1 MKIKG
6 DIGRMFKPAFGIILS
21 ALSLCSSCN
30 EEQMVSDSVRR
41 LNITFAD
48 EQTRSSWNDNTDAE
62 GGKVSYIWENSDNML
77 TAIKHDGQYVPFYET
92 SSSAATYHSKT
103 LFETVDKA
111 KSKIKLQTVSGV
123 KYDSENDRYLYPVA
137 AGDDMYLCH
146 PINEDNAAEN
156 KATVNQAAV
165 HSSSAA
171 VQVDLPLPSTF
182 TNDALVNDL
191 SAWKDYSYVYTS
203 TTLKSVDDNSV
214 VANAS
219 HFNSACAI
227 IRFNI
232 TNSTTSDI
240 TISSIK
246 MESDDGLKIF
256 PNKLRF
262 EDGTISEQDDK
273 SGYYN
278 KLTTSI
284 GQVPIP
290 RNDRGRFYNLCF
302 PLDGNFNGVPLK
314 FTIDTNYLTYQLNLN
329 STAITNNKF
338 EAGKIYT
345 FNFSLEEKE
354 VKLNTIEISHCTT
367 YNIDNTESIEI
378 VVTPQLTWHQ
388 TGDITAQMV
397 FVSLGMTMDYEGKTY
412 DVLWATCNL
421 GAKEALE
428 TGHLFSWGE
437 VARKG
442 ETLYSPEG
450 YTGTAT
456 TDIAYTEHDAV
467 KHMLGE
473 GHWFWMMPT
482 KEMWKKMI
490 DECEWAWST
499 VKKVDTG
506 TGSEE
511 NLDFDASVWKVQKK
525 DMTGKVIGLIY
536 LPITGYAGLDEST
549 NTYKKVEKALCCYW
563 TSTPASATS
572 STSSSAI
579 DRAKDKSYAFYTEYK
594 IDPNNPSTGHMSS
607 KNDAIQEY
615 ERYNGFAIRPVLMRE
630 KIK

>member
-1 MKIKG
+1 
-6 DIGRMFKPAFGIILS
+6 MFKPVFGIILS
-21 ALSLCSSCN
+21 ALSLLSSCN
-30 EEQMVSDSVRR
+30 EEQMVSNSVRR

-62 GGKVSYIWENSDNML
+62 GDKVSYIWENSDNML
-77 TAIKHDGQYVPFYET
+77 TAIKHGSEYVPFYE
-92 SSSAATYHSKT
+92 SMSSAAAYYSKT
-103 LFETVDKA
+103 RFETVDAA

-123 KYDSENDRYLYPVA
+123 KYDYDSENNKYLYPVA
-137 AGDDMYLCH
+137 AGDKMYLCH

-156 KATVNQAAV
+156 KTAVN
-165 HSSSAA
+165 SSSVA

-182 TNDALVNDL
+182 SYNNLVNDL

-203 TTLKSVDDNSV
+203 TTLKSVDDNAV

-240 TISSIK
+240 IITGIK
-246 MESDDGLKIF
+246 MESDDGSKIY

-262 EDGTISEQDDK
+262 ADGAIAEQEDK

-284 GQVPIP
+284 NQVKIP

-302 PLDGNFNGVPLK
+302 PLNGNFNGVPLK

-329 STAITNNKF
+329 STAITGNKF

-345 FNFSLEEKE
+345 FNFSLEEKK

-397 FVSLGMTMDYEGKTY
+397 FVSLGMTMTYEGKNY

-437 VARKG
+437 VARKE
-442 ETLYSPEG
+442 ETLYSPDG
-450 YTGTAT
+450 YTGTAAK
-456 TDIAYTEHDAV
+456 DIAYTEHDAV

-473 GHWFWMMPT
+473 GHWFWMMQT
-482 KEMWKKMI
+482 KAMWEKII
-490 DECEWAWST
+490 DECEWKWST

-511 NLDFDASVWKVQKK
+511 NLDFDASVWKVQKM
-525 DMTGKVIGLIY
+525 DSEGRVTGQIY
-536 LPITGYAGLDEST
+536 LPITGYAGLDVST

-563 TSTPASATS
+563 TSTPSSATS
-572 STSSSAI
+572 STSSSAT
-579 DRAKDKSYAFYTEYK
+579 DRAREKSYAFYTKYE
-594 IDPNNPSTGHMSS
+594 IDPNNPSTGHMSPKDS
-607 KNDAIQEY
+607 AIQEH

-630 KIK
+630 SIE

>member
-1 MKIKG
+1 
-6 DIGRMFKPAFGIILS
+6 MFKPAFGIILS
-21 ALSLCSSCN
+21 ALSLFSSCK

-77 TAIKHDGQYVPFYET
+77 TAIKHGSEYVPFYE
-92 SSSAATYHSKT
+92 SMSSAAAYYSKT
-103 LFETVDKA
+103 RFETVDDA
-111 KSKIKLQTVSGV
+111 KSKIKLETVSGV
-123 KYDSENDRYLYPVA
+123 KYDYDSDNSKYLYPVA
-137 AGDDMYLCH
+137 AGDNMYLCH
-146 PINEDNAAEN
+146 PINEDNAA
-156 KATVNQAAV
+156 V
-165 HSSSAA
+165 HSSSAT

-182 TNDALVNDL
+182 SYNNLVNDL

-203 TTLKSVDDNSV
+203 TTLQSVDDNSV

-240 TISSIK
+240 IITGIK
-246 MESDDGLKIF
+246 MESADGSALF

-262 EDGTISEQDDK
+262 ADGTISEQDDK
-273 SGYYN
+273 TGYYN

-284 GQVPIP
+284 DQVTIP
-290 RNDRGRFYNLCF
+290 MNGSGRFYNLCF

-329 STAITNNKF
+329 SIAITNNKF

-397 FVSLGMTMDYEGKTY
+397 FVSLGMTMTYEGKTY

-442 ETLYSPEG
+442 ETLYSPDG
-450 YTGTAT
+450 YTSTAT

-467 KHMLGE
+467 KHLLGE
-473 GHWFWMMPT
+473 GHWFWMTPT
-482 KEMWKKMI
+482 KAMWEKMI

-549 NTYKKVEKALCCYW
+549 NTYKKVEKARCCYW
-563 TSTPASATS
+563 TSTPSSATS
-572 STSSSAI
+572 STSSSAA
-579 DRAKDKSYAFYTEYK
+579 DRAREKSYAFYTKYE
-594 IDPNNPSTGHMSS
+594 IDPKDPSTGHMSS

-630 KIK
+630 KIE

>member
-6 DIGRMFKPAFGIILS
+6 DIGRMYKPVFGIILS
-21 ALSLCSSCN
+21 ALSLFSSCN
-30 EEQMVSDSVRR
+30 EDQMVSDSVRR

-62 GGKVSYIWENSDNML
+62 GGKVSYIWENNNNML
-77 TAIKHDGQYVPFYET
+77 TAIKHGSEYVPFYE
-92 SSSAATYHSKT
+92 SMSSAAAYYSKT
-103 LFETVDKA
+103 RFETVDDA

-123 KYDSENDRYLYPVA
+123 KYDYDSYNNKYLYPVA
-137 AGDDMYLCH
+137 AGDAMYCCH
-146 PINEDNAAEN
+146 PINEDN
-156 KATVNQAAV
+156 AAV

-171 VQVDLPLPSTF
+171 VQVDLSLPSTF
-182 TNDALVNDL
+182 SYNNLVNDL

-246 MESDDGLKIF
+246 MESDDGSKIF

-262 EDGTISEQDDK
+262 EDGTISEQTGK

-284 GQVPIP
+284 DQVTIP

-428 TGHLFSWGE
+428 TGYLFSWGE
-437 VARKG
+437 VARKD
-442 ETLYSPEG
+442 ETLYSPDG

-473 GHWFWMMPT
+473 GHWFWMTPT
-482 KEMWKKMI
+482 KAMWEKII
-490 DECEWAWST
+490 DECEWKWST

-525 DMTGKVIGLIY
+525 DALGNVTGQIY

-549 NTYKKVEKALCCYW
+549 NTYKKVEKARCCYW
-563 TSTPASATS
+563 SSTPASAT
-572 STSSSAI
+572 AGGEE
-579 DRAKDKSYAFYTEYK
+579 KSYAFYTKYE
-594 IDPNNPSTGHMSS
+594 IDPNDPSTGHMSPKDS
-607 KNDAIQEY
+607 AIQEH

-630 KIK
+630 IQ

>member
-1 MKIKG
+1 
-6 DIGRMFKPAFGIILS
+6 MFKPAIGIILS
-21 ALSLCSSCN
+21 ALSLFSSCN

-48 EQTRSSWNDNTDAE
+48 EQTRSSWNDNTDAK
-62 GGKVSYIWENSDNML
+62 GGKVSYIWENSDNNML
-77 TAIKHDGQYVPFYET
+77 TAIKHGGEYVPFYET
-92 SSSAATYHSKT
+92 MYSAAAYYSKT
-103 LFETVDKA
+103 KFETVDEA

-123 KYDSENDRYLYPVA
+123 KYDYESENNKYLYPVA
-137 AGDDMYLCH
+137 AGDKMYLCH
-146 PINEDNAAEN
+146 PIND
-156 KATVNQAAV
+156 KTTTVT
-165 HSSSAA
+165 SSSAA
-171 VQVDLPLPSTF
+171 VTVDMSLPSTF
-182 TNDALVNDL
+182 SNANLVNEL

-203 TTLKSVDDNSV
+203 TRLQSVDDNSV
-214 VANAS
+214 VANVS

-240 TISSIK
+240 IITGIK
-246 MESDDGLKIF
+246 MASDDGSNIY

-262 EDGTISEQDDK
+262 ADGAIAEQADK

-284 GQVPIP
+284 GQVTIP
-290 RNDRGRFYNLCF
+290 MNNSGRFYNLCF

-354 VKLNTIEISHCTT
+354 VKLNTIEISNCTI

-388 TGDITAQMV
+388 TGYITAQMV
-397 FVSLGMTMDYEGKTY
+397 FVNLGMEMEYEGKKY

-421 GAKEALE
+421 GAKETLE
-428 TGHLFSWGE
+428 TGHLLSWGE
-437 VARKG
+437 VERKE
-442 ETLYSPEG
+442 ETRYSPDR

-456 TDIAYTEHDAV
+456 TDIANTEHDAV

-482 KEMWKKMI
+482 QAMWEKI
-490 DECEWAWST
+490 INECDWTWST

-506 TGSEE
+506 TESEE

-525 DMTGKVIGLIY
+525 DSEGKVTGLIY
-536 LPITGYAGLDEST
+536 LPITGYAGLDEKT
-549 NTYKKVEKALCCYW
+549 NTYKKVEKAMCCYW
-563 TSTPASATS
+563 SSTPASAN
-572 STSSSAI
+572 AGGEEN
-579 DRAKDKSYAFYTEYK
+579 SYAFYTKYE
-594 IDPNNPSTGHMSS
+594 IDPDDPSTGHMSDKKS
-607 KNDAIQEY
+607 AMQPCQ
-615 ERYNGFAIRPVLMRE
+615 RYNGFAIRPVLLRE
-630 KIK
+630 IIE

>member
-1 MKIKG
+1 
-6 DIGRMFKPAFGIILS
+6 MFKPVFGIILL
-21 ALSLCSSCN
+21 ALSLFSSCN

-48 EQTRSSWNDNTDAE
+48 ELTRSSWNDNTDAE
-62 GGKVSYIWENSDNML
+62 GGKVSYIWENNDNML
-77 TAIKHDGQYVPFYET
+77 TAIKHGSQFVPFYVT
-92 SSSAATYHSKT
+92 MSSAAQYYSDTQ
-103 LFETVDKA
+103 FETVDEV
-111 KSKIKLQTVSGV
+111 KSKIKLQTVCGV
-123 KYDSENDRYLYPVA
+123 KYDNDTGNNLYLDPVA
-137 AGDDMYLCH
+137 EGDAMYCFH
-146 PINEDNAAEN
+146 PINDNTTIN
-156 KATVNQAAV
+156 
-165 HSSSAA
+165 SSSDA
-171 VQVDLPLPSTF
+171 VRVDMSLPSTF
-182 TNDALVNDL
+182 GYNQLTNDL
-191 SAWKDYSYVYTS
+191 SSWKDYSYVYTS
-203 TTLKSVDDNSV
+203 TTLKSVDDNAI

-240 TISSIK
+240 IITGIK
-246 MESDDGLKIF
+246 MESDDGSALF

-262 EDGTISEQDDK
+262 ADGAIAEQDDT

-278 KLTTSI
+278 KLTTRI
-284 GQVPIP
+284 DQVKIP
-290 RNDRGRFYNLCF
+290 MNDRGRFYNLCF

-314 FTIDTNYLTYQLNLN
+314 FTIDTNYLTYQLRLN
-329 STAITNNKF
+329 TGESTISKF

-354 VKLNTIEISHCTT
+354 VKLNTIEISNCTT

-397 FVSLGMTMDYEGKTY
+397 FVSLGMTMDYEDKTY

-437 VARKG
+437 VARKE
-442 ETLYSPEG
+442 ETLYSPDG
-450 YTGTAT
+450 YTSSAT

-482 KEMWKKMI
+482 KAMWKKMI
-490 DECEWAWST
+490 DECEWTWST

-525 DMTGKVIGLIY
+525 DTTGKVIGLIY

-549 NTYKKVEKALCCYW
+549 NTYKKVEKARCCYW

-572 STSSSAI
+572 ATSSSAA
-579 DRAKDKSYAFYTEYK
+579 DRAREKSYAFYTKYE
-594 IDPNNPSTGHMSS
+594 IDPNDPSTGHMSP
-607 KNDAIQEY
+607 KDKAIQEH

-630 KIK
+630 IKITPPKQ

>member
-1 MKIKG
+1 
-6 DIGRMFKPAFGIILS
+6 MFKPAFGIILS

-77 TAIKHDGQYVPFYET
+77 TAIKHGSEYVPFYE
-92 SSSAATYHSKT
+92 SMSSAAAYYSKT
-103 LFETVDKA
+103 KFETVDDA
-111 KSKIKLQTVSGV
+111 KSKIKLETVSGV
-123 KYDSENDRYLYPVA
+123 KYDYDSDNNKYLYPVA
-137 AGDDMYLCH
+137 AGDNMYLCH
-146 PINEDNAAEN
+146 PINEDNAAEY
-156 KATVNQAAV
+156 KATIN
-165 HSSSAA
+165 SSSAA
-171 VQVDLPLPSTF
+171 VQVDFSLPSTF
-182 TNDALVNDL
+182 SYNNLVNDL

-214 VANAS
+214 VAKAS

-240 TISSIK
+240 IITGIK
-246 MESDDGLKIF
+246 MESDDGSKIY

-262 EDGTISEQDDK
+262 ADGAIAEQDDK
-273 SGYYN
+273 TGYYN

-284 GQVPIP
+284 NQVTIP

-302 PLDGNFNGVPLK
+302 PLDGNFNNVPLK

-367 YNIDNTESIEI
+367 YNVDNTESIEI

-428 TGHLFSWGE
+428 TGFLFSWGE

-442 ETLYSPEG
+442 ETLYSPDG
-450 YTGTAT
+450 YTSTAT

-467 KHMLGE
+467 KHLLGE

-482 KEMWKKMI
+482 KAMWEKMI
-490 DECEWAWST
+490 EECDWTWST

-506 TGSEE
+506 TESED

-525 DMTGKVIGLIY
+525 DALGKVTGQIY
-536 LPITGYAGLDEST
+536 LPITGYAGWDETS
-549 NTYKKVEKALCCYW
+549 NTYKKVEKARCCYW
-563 TSTPASATS
+563 TSTPASSTS
-572 STSSSAI
+572 STSSSAT
-579 DRAKDKSYAFYTEYK
+579 DRAREKSYAFYTKYE
-594 IDPNNPSTGHMSS
+594 IDPNDPSTGHMSS
-607 KNDAIQEY
+607 KDSAIQEY

-630 KIK
+630 KIE

>member
-6 DIGRMFKPAFGIILS
+6 DIGRMFKPAIGIILS
-21 ALSLCSSCN
+21 ALSLFSSCN

-48 EQTRSSWNDNTDAE
+48 EQTRSSWNDNTDAK

-77 TAIKHDGQYVPFYET
+77 TAIKHGGEYVPFYET
-92 SSSAATYHSKT
+92 MSSAAAYYSKT
-103 LFETVDKA
+103 KFETVDEA

-123 KYDSENDRYLYPVA
+123 KYDYESENNKYLYPVA
-137 AGDDMYLCH
+137 GDNMYLCH
-146 PINEDNAAEN
+146 PIND
-156 KATVNQAAV
+156 KTTTVT
-165 HSSSAA
+165 SSSAA
-171 VQVDLPLPSTF
+171 VTVDMSLPSEF
-182 TNDALVNDL
+182 AFDKLSNDL
-191 SAWKDYSYVYTS
+191 RALKDYSYVYTS
-203 TTLKSVDDNSV
+203 TTLKSVDDNAV
-214 VANAS
+214 VANVS

-240 TISSIK
+240 IITGIK
-246 MESDDGLKIF
+246 IASDDGSKIY
-256 PNKLRF
+256 PDKLRF
-262 EDGTISEQDDK
+262 ADGAIAEQADK

-284 GQVPIP
+284 GQVTIP
-290 RNDRGRFYNLCF
+290 MNNSGRFYNLCF

-388 TGDITAQMV
+388 TGYITAQMV
-397 FVSLGMTMDYEGKTY
+397 FVNLGMEMEYEDKKY

-421 GAKEALE
+421 GAKETLE
-428 TGHLFSWGE
+428 TGHLLSWGE
-437 VARKG
+437 VARKK
-442 ETLYSPEG
+442 ETLYSPDG

-456 TDIAYTEHDAV
+456 TDIANTEHDAV

-473 GHWFWMMPT
+473 GHWFWMTPT
-482 KEMWKKMI
+482 KAMWEKII
-490 DECEWAWST
+490 DKCEWTWST

-525 DMTGKVIGLIY
+525 DALGKVTGQIY

-549 NTYKKVEKALCCYW
+549 NTYKKVEKARCCYW
-563 TSTPASATS
+563 TSTPSSAT
-572 STSSSAI
+572 AGGE
-579 DRAKDKSYAFYTEYK
+579 KKSYAFYTKYE
-594 IDPNNPSTGHMSS
+594 IDPNNPSIGHMSS
-607 KNDAIQEY
+607 KDNAIQEH

>member
-1 MKIKG
+1 ML
-6 DIGRMFKPAFGIILS
+6 KPVFGIILS
-21 ALSLCSSCN
+21 VLSLCSSCK
-30 EEQMVSDSVRR
+30 EEKMVSDSVRR

-77 TAIKHDGQYVPFYET
+77 TAIKHGSEYVPFYE
-92 SSSAATYHSKT
+92 SMSSAAAYYSKT
-103 LFETVDKA
+103 RFETVDDA
-111 KSKIKLQTVSGV
+111 KSKIKLETVSGV
-123 KYDSENDRYLYPVA
+123 KYDYDSDNNKYLYPVA
-137 AGDDMYLCH
+137 AGDNMYLCH
-146 PINEDNAAEN
+146 PINEDNAA
-156 KATVNQAAV
+156 V
-165 HSSSAA
+165 HSSSAT
-171 VQVDLPLPSTF
+171 VQVDFSLPSTF
-182 TNDALVNDL
+182 SYNNLVNDL
-191 SAWKDYSYVYTS
+191 SVWKDYSYVYTS
-203 TTLKSVDDNSV
+203 TTLQSVDDNSI

-240 TISSIK
+240 IITGIK
-246 MESDDGLKIF
+246 MESADGSALF

-262 EDGTISEQDDK
+262 ADGTISEQDDK
-273 SGYYN
+273 TGYYN

-284 GQVPIP
+284 DQVTIP
-290 RNDRGRFYNLCF
+290 MNGSGRFYNLCF

-329 STAITNNKF
+329 SIAITNNKF

-367 YNIDNTESIEI
+367 YNVDNTESIEI
-378 VVTPQLTWHQ
+378 VVTPELTWHQ

-397 FVSLGMTMDYEGKTY
+397 FVSLGMTMTYEDKEY

-437 VARKG
+437 VARKE

-482 KEMWKKMI
+482 KAMWESI
-490 DECEWAWST
+490 INGCEWTWST

-506 TGSEE
+506 TESED

-525 DMTGKVIGLIY
+525 DSEGRVTGIIY
-536 LPITGYAGLDEST
+536 LPITGYAGWDETS
-549 NTYKKVEKALCCYW
+549 NTYQKVEKARCCYW
-563 TSTPASATS
+563 TSTPASAT
-572 STSSSAI
+572 AGGEE
-579 DRAKDKSYAFYTEYK
+579 KSYAFYTKYE
-594 IDPNNPSTGHMSS
+594 IDPNDPSTGHMSS
-607 KNDAIQEY
+607 KDSAIQEC
-615 ERYNGFAIRPVLMRE
+615 ERYKGFAIRPVLMRE

>member
-1 MKIKG
+1 
-6 DIGRMFKPAFGIILS
+6 MFKPVFGIILS
-21 ALSLCSSCN
+21 ALSLLSSCN
-30 EEQMVSDSVRR
+30 EEQMVSNSVRR

-62 GGKVSYIWENSDNML
+62 GGKVSYIWGNSDNML
-77 TAIKHDGQYVPFYET
+77 TAIKHGSEYVPFYE
-92 SSSAATYHSKT
+92 SMSSAAAYYSKT
-103 LFETVDKA
+103 RFETVDEA
-111 KSKIKLQTVSGV
+111 MSKIKLETVSGV
-123 KYDSENDRYLYPVA
+123 KYDYDSENNKYLYPVA
-137 AGDDMYLCH
+137 AGDKMYLCH

-156 KATVNQAAV
+156 KTAVN
-165 HSSSAA
+165 SSSAA

-182 TNDALVNDL
+182 AYNNLVNDL

-203 TTLKSVDDNSV
+203 TTLKSVDDNAV

-240 TISSIK
+240 IITGIK
-246 MESDDGLKIF
+246 MESDDGSKIY

-262 EDGTISEQDDK
+262 ADGAIAEQDDK

-284 GQVPIP
+284 DQVTIQ

-388 TGDITAQMV
+388 TGDITTQMV
-397 FVSLGMTMDYEGKTY
+397 FVSLGMTMLYEGKTY

-437 VARKG
+437 VARKE
-442 ETLYSPEG
+442 ETLYSPDG
-450 YTGTAT
+450 YTGTAA

-482 KEMWKKMI
+482 KAMWKKII
-490 DECEWAWST
+490 DECDWTWST

-525 DMTGKVIGLIY
+525 DALGKVTGQIY
-536 LPITGYAGLDEST
+536 LPITGYAGLDETSQ
-549 NTYKKVEKALCCYW
+549 TYKKVEKALCCYW
-563 TSTPASATS
+563 TSTPASA
-572 STSSSAI
+572 SAG
-579 DRAKDKSYAFYTEYK
+579 AAETSYAFYTKYE
-594 IDPNNPSTGHMSS
+594 IDPNNPSTGHMSD
-607 KNDAIQEY
+607 KDHAIQPC

-630 KIK
+630 IE

>member
-1 MKIKG
+1 MKTKG
-6 DIGRMFKPAFGIILS
+6 DIGRKFKPVFGIILS
-21 ALSLCSSCN
+21 ALSLFSSCN
-30 EEQMVSDSVRR
+30 EEQMVPDSVRR

-77 TAIKHDGQYVPFYET
+77 TSIKHGSEYVPFYE
-92 SSSAATYHSKT
+92 SMSSAAAYYSKT
-103 LFETVDKA
+103 RFETVDDA
-111 KSKIKLQTVSGV
+111 KSKIKLETVNGV
-123 KYDSENDRYLYPVA
+123 KYDYESENNNYLYPVA
-137 AGDDMYLCH
+137 AGDNMYLFH
-146 PINEDNAAEN
+146 PINEDNAAEY
-156 KATVNQAAV
+156 KATVN
-165 HSSSAA
+165 SSSAT
-171 VQVDLPLPSTF
+171 VQVDFSLPSTF
-182 TNDALVNDL
+182 SNANLVNYL

-203 TTLKSVDDNSV
+203 TTLQSVDDNSV
-214 VANAS
+214 VAKAS

-232 TNSTTSDI
+232 TNCTTSDI
-240 TISSIK
+240 IITGIK
-246 MESDDGLKIF
+246 MESDDGSKIY

-262 EDGTISEQDDK
+262 ADGAIAEQDDK

-284 GQVPIP
+284 GQVTIP
-290 RNDRGRFYNLCF
+290 RNDSGRFYNLCF

-329 STAITNNKF
+329 STAITGNKF

-397 FVSLGMTMDYEGKTY
+397 FVSLGMTMKYEGKDY

-421 GAKEALE
+421 GAKETLE

-437 VARKG
+437 VARKE

-450 YTGTAT
+450 YTSSATA
-456 TDIAYTEHDAV
+456 DIAYTEHDAV

-473 GHWFWMMPT
+473 GHWFWMTPT
-482 KEMWKKMI
+482 KAMWEKII
-490 DECEWAWST
+490 DECDWTWST

-506 TGSEE
+506 TGSED

-525 DMTGKVIGLIY
+525 DSEGRVTGIIY
-536 LPITGYAGLDEST
+536 LPITGYAGLDAKT
-549 NTYKKVEKALCCYW
+549 NTYKKVEKAMCCYW
-563 TSTPASATS
+563 TSTPYSATS
-572 STSSSAI
+572 STSSSAA
-579 DRAKDKSYAFYTEYK
+579 DRAREESYAFYTKYE
-594 IDPNNPSTGHMSS
+594 IDPNNPSTGHMTPKDS
-607 KNDAIQEY
+607 AIQPCQ
-615 ERYNGFAIRPVLMRE
+615 RYNGYAIRPVLLRE
-630 KIK
+630 IK

>member
-1 MKIKG
+1 
-6 DIGRMFKPAFGIILS
+6 MFKPAIGIILS
-21 ALSLCSSCN
+21 ALSLFSSCN

-77 TAIKHDGQYVPFYET
+77 TAIKHGGEYVPFYET
-92 SSSAATYHSKT
+92 MSSAAAYYSKT
-103 LFETVDKA
+103 KFETVDEA

-123 KYDSENDRYLYPVA
+123 KYDYESENNKYLYPVA
-137 AGDDMYLCH
+137 ADDKMYLCH
-146 PINEDNAAEN
+146 PIND
-156 KATVNQAAV
+156 KTTTVT
-165 HSSSAA
+165 SSSAA
-171 VQVDLPLPSTF
+171 VTVDMSLPSEF
-182 TNDALVNDL
+182 AFDKLSNDL
-191 SAWKDYSYVYTS
+191 RALKDYSYVYTS
-203 TTLKSVDDNSV
+203 TTLKSVDDNAV
-214 VANAS
+214 VANVS

-240 TISSIK
+240 IITGIK
-246 MESDDGLKIF
+246 MASDDGSKIY
-256 PNKLRF
+256 PDKLRF
-262 EDGTISEQDDK
+262 ADGAIAEQADK

-284 GQVPIP
+284 GQVTIP
-290 RNDRGRFYNLCF
+290 MNNSGRFYNLCF

-388 TGDITAQMV
+388 TGYITAQMV
-397 FVSLGMTMDYEGKTY
+397 FVNLGMEMEYEGKKY

-421 GAKEALE
+421 GAKETLE
-428 TGHLFSWGE
+428 TGHLLSWGE
-437 VARKG
+437 VARKK
-442 ETLYSPEG
+442 ETLYSPDG

-456 TDIAYTEHDAV
+456 TDIANTEHDAV

-473 GHWFWMMPT
+473 GHWFWMTPT
-482 KEMWKKMI
+482 KAMWEKII
-490 DECEWAWST
+490 DKCEWTWST

-525 DMTGKVIGLIY
+525 DSEGKVTGLIY
-536 LPITGYAGLDEST
+536 LPITGYAGLDEKT
-549 NTYKKVEKALCCYW
+549 NTYKKVEKAMCCYW
-563 TSTPASATS
+563 TSTPSSAT
-572 STSSSAI
+572 AGG
-579 DRAKDKSYAFYTEYK
+579 KKKGEEKSYAFYTKYE
-594 IDPNNPSTGHMSS
+594 IDPSNPSTGHMSS
-607 KNDAIQEY
+607 KDNAIQEH
-615 ERYNGFAIRPVLMRE
+615 ERYNGFAIRPVLVRE
-630 KIK
+630 IKKQ

>member
-1 MKIKG
+1 
-6 DIGRMFKPAFGIILS
+6 MFKPVFGIILS
-21 ALSLCSSCN
+21 ALSLLSSCN
-30 EEQMVSDSVRR
+30 EVQMVSDSVRR

-48 EQTRSSWNDNTDAE
+48 EQTRSSWNDNTDAK

-77 TAIKHDGQYVPFYET
+77 TAIKHGSEYVPFYE
-92 SSSAATYHSKT
+92 SMSSAAAYYSKT
-103 LFETVDKA
+103 KFETVDDA

-123 KYDSENDRYLYPVA
+123 KYDFNSENNQYLYPIS
-137 AGDDMYLCH
+137 AGDNMYCLH
-146 PINEDNAAEN
+146 PINSNTTESSNAD
-156 KATVNQAAV
+156 AV
-165 HSSSAA
+165 S
-171 VQVDLPLPSTF
+171 VDMTLPSTF
-182 TNDALVNDL
+182 SYNQLANDL

-203 TTLKSVDDNSV
+203 TTLQSVDDNAV

-232 TNSTTSDI
+232 TNNITSAI

-246 MESDDGLKIF
+246 MESDDGSKIY

-262 EDGTISEQDDK
+262 ADGAIAEQDDK
-273 SGYYN
+273 SEYYN
-278 KLTTSI
+278 NLTTSI
-284 GQVPIP
+284 SNVTIP
-290 RNDRGRFYNLCF
+290 RNGKGRFYNLCF

-397 FVSLGMTMDYEGKTY
+397 FVSLGMTMTYEGKTY

-437 VARKG
+437 VARKVDS
-442 ETLYSPEG
+442 LYCPKG

-467 KHMLGE
+467 KHILGE
-473 GHWFWMMPT
+473 GHWFWMTPT
-482 KEMWKKMI
+482 KAMWEKMK
-490 DECEWAWST
+490 DECEWTWST

-506 TGSEE
+506 TESEE

-525 DMTGKVIGLIY
+525 DSEGKVTGIIY

-549 NTYKKVEKALCCYW
+549 NTYKKVEKARCCYW
-563 TSTPASATS
+563 TSTPASAT
-572 STSSSAI
+572 AGGEE
-579 DRAKDKSYAFYTEYK
+579 KSYAFYTKYE
-594 IDPNNPSTGHMSS
+594 IDPNDPSTGHMSPKDS
-607 KNDAIQEY
+607 AIQEH

>member
-1 MKIKG
+1 
-6 DIGRMFKPAFGIILS
+6 MFKPVFGIILS
-21 ALSLCSSCN
+21 ALSLFSSCK

-48 EQTRSSWNDNTDAE
+48 ELTRSSWNDNTDAE
-62 GGKVSYIWENSDNML
+62 GGKVSYIWENNDNML
-77 TAIKHDGQYVPFYET
+77 TAIKHGSQFVPFYVT
-92 SSSAATYHSKT
+92 MSSAAQYYSDTQ
-103 LFETVDKA
+103 FETVDEV
-111 KSKIKLQTVSGV
+111 KSKIKLQTVCGV
-123 KYDSENDRYLYPVA
+123 KYDNDTGNNLYLDPVA
-137 AGDDMYLCH
+137 EGDAMYCFH
-146 PINEDNAAEN
+146 PINDNTTIN
-156 KATVNQAAV
+156 
-165 HSSSAA
+165 SSSDA
-171 VQVDLPLPSTF
+171 VRVDMSLPSTF
-182 TNDALVNDL
+182 GYNQLTNDL
-191 SAWKDYSYVYTS
+191 SSWKDYSYVYTS
-203 TTLKSVDDNSV
+203 TTLKSVDDNAI

-240 TISSIK
+240 IITGIK
-246 MESDDGLKIF
+246 MESDDGSKIY

-262 EDGTISEQDDK
+262 ADGAIAEQDDK

-284 GQVPIP
+284 GQVKIP

-329 STAITNNKF
+329 STAITGNKF

-397 FVSLGMTMDYEGKTY
+397 FVSLGMTMDYEDKTY

-437 VARKG
+437 VARKE
-442 ETLYSPEG
+442 ETLYSPDG
-450 YTGTAT
+450 YTSSAT

-482 KEMWKKMI
+482 KAMWEKMI
-490 DECEWAWST
+490 DECDWTWST

-525 DMTGKVIGLIY
+525 DTTGKVIGLIY

-549 NTYKKVEKALCCYW
+549 NTYKKVEKARCCYW

-572 STSSSAI
+572 ATSSSAA
-579 DRAKDKSYAFYTEYK
+579 DRAREKSYAFYTKYE
-594 IDPNNPSTGHMSS
+594 IDPNDPSTGHMSP
-607 KNDAIQEY
+607 KDKAIQEH

-630 KIK
+630 IKITPPKQ

>member
-1 MKIKG
+1 
-6 DIGRMFKPAFGIILS
+6 MFKPVFGIILS
-21 ALSLCSSCN
+21 ALSLCSSCK
-30 EEQMVSDSVRR
+30 EEQMVSNSVRR

-48 EQTRSSWNDNTDAE
+48 GQTRSSWNDNTDAE

-77 TAIKHDGQYVPFYET
+77 TAIKHDCQYVPFYET

-111 KSKIKLQTVSGV
+111 KSKIKLETVSGV
-123 KYDSENDRYLYPVA
+123 KYDSENDQYLCPLA

-146 PINEDNAAEN
+146 PINEDNAAEY
-156 KATVNQAAV
+156 KATIN
-165 HSSSAA
+165 SSSAA
-171 VQVDLPLPSTF
+171 VTVDMSLPSTF
-182 TNDALVNDL
+182 SYNNLVNDL

-203 TTLKSVDDNSV
+203 TTLQSVDDNAV

-240 TISSIK
+240 IITGIK
-246 MESDDGLKIF
+246 MESDDGSKIY

-262 EDGTISEQDDK
+262 ADGTISEQDDK

-284 GQVPIP
+284 DQVTIP
-290 RNDRGRFYNLCF
+290 RNDKGRFYNLCF

-345 FNFSLEEKE
+345 FNFSLKEKE

-397 FVSLGMTMDYEGKTY
+397 FVSLGMTMTYGGNNY

-437 VARKG
+437 VARKVDS
-442 ETLYSPEG
+442 LYCPKG

-482 KEMWKKMI
+482 KAMWEKII
-490 DECEWAWST
+490 DECEWKWST
-499 VKKVDTG
+499 VKKVDG
-506 TGSEE
+506 TASED

-525 DMTGKVIGLIY
+525 DANDKVIGLIY
-536 LPITGYAGLDEST
+536 LPITGYAGFDEST
-549 NTYKKVEKALCCYW
+549 KTYKKVEKARCCYW
-563 TSTPASATS
+563 TSTPSSATS
-572 STSSSAI
+572 STSSSAAE
-579 DRAKDKSYAFYTEYK
+579 RAKEKSYAFYTKYE
-594 IDPNNPSTGHMSS
+594 IDPNNPSTGHMSP
-607 KNDAIQEY
+607 KDDAIQEY

>member
-1 MKIKG
+1 MK
-6 DIGRMFKPAFGIILS
+6 PWHYILMI
-21 ALSLCSSCN
+21 LCSLFSSCA
-30 EEQMVSDSVRR
+30 EETFPTASSSVHR
-41 LNITFAD
+41 LSITFD
-48 EQTRSSWNDNTDAE
+48 NPNQSTRSYWNDLTDDATNP
-62 GGKVSYIWENSDNML
+62 KVSYIWEKNDNML
-77 TAIKHDGQYVPFYET
+77 TVIKHGSGYVPFYE
-92 SSSAATYHSKT
+92 SMSSAAAYHSMT
-103 LFETVDKA
+103 EFETVDA
-111 KSKIKLQTVSGV
+111 EKSKIKLQTKSGV
-123 KYDSENDRYLYPVA
+123 KYDYDSENSKYIYPVA
-137 AGDDMYLCH
+137 VGDNMYCYH
-146 PINEDNAAEN
+146 PIND
-156 KATVNQAAV
+156 KTTVT
-165 HSSSAA
+165 SSSVA
-171 VQVDLPLPSTF
+171 VTVDMSLPLTF
-182 TNDALVNDL
+182 TFDKLSNDL
-191 SAWKDYSYVYTS
+191 STFKDYSYVYTS
-203 TTLKSVDDNSV
+203 TTLKSVDDNAV

-240 TISSIK
+240 IITGIK
-246 MESDDGLKIF
+246 MESDDGSKIY

-262 EDGTISEQDDK
+262 ADGAIAEQDDK

-284 GQVPIP
+284 DQVTIP

-397 FVSLGMTMDYEGKTY
+397 FVSLGMTMPYEGKNY

-437 VARKG
+437 VARKE
-442 ETLYSPEG
+442 ETLYSPDG

-482 KEMWKKMI
+482 KAMWEKII
-490 DECEWAWST
+490 DECEWTWST

-525 DMTGKVIGLIY
+525 DSEGRVTGLIY

-549 NTYKKVEKALCCYW
+549 NTYKKVEKARCCYW
-563 TSTPASATS
+563 TSTPSPATS
-572 STSSSAI
+572 STSSSAT
-579 DRAKDKSYAFYTEYK
+579 DRARDKSYAFYTKYE
-594 IDPNNPSTGHMSS
+594 IDPNDPSTGHMSS
-607 KNDAIQEY
+607 KDNAIQEH

-630 KIK
+630 KKITP

>member
-1 MKIKG
+1 
-6 DIGRMFKPAFGIILS
+6 MFKPAIGIILS
-21 ALSLCSSCN
+21 ALSLFSSCN

-77 TAIKHDGQYVPFYET
+77 TAIKHGSEYVPFYE
-92 SSSAATYHSKT
+92 SMSSAAAYYSKT
-103 LFETVDKA
+103 RFETVDAA
-111 KSKIKLQTVSGV
+111 KSKIKLQTVRGV
-123 KYDSENDRYLYPVA
+123 KYDYDSENNKYLYPVA
-137 AGDDMYLCH
+137 AGDKMYLCH

-156 KATVNQAAV
+156 KTAV

-182 TNDALVNDL
+182 SYNNLVNDL

-203 TTLKSVDDNSV
+203 TTLKSVDDNAV

-240 TISSIK
+240 IITGIK
-246 MESDDGLKIF
+246 MESDDGSKIY

-262 EDGTISEQDDK
+262 ADGAIAEQDDK

-284 GQVPIP
+284 DQVTIQ

-302 PLDGNFNGVPLK
+302 PLDGNFNDVPLK

-388 TGDITAQMV
+388 TGDITTQMV
-397 FVSLGMTMDYEGKTY
+397 FVSLGMTMLYEGKTY

-437 VARKG
+437 VARKE
-442 ETLYSPEG
+442 ETLYSPDG
-450 YTGTAT
+450 YTGTAA

-482 KEMWKKMI
+482 KAMWKKII
-490 DECEWAWST
+490 DECEWTWST

-506 TGSEE
+506 TGSED

-525 DMTGKVIGLIY
+525 DALGKVTGQIY

-549 NTYKKVEKALCCYW
+549 NTYKKVEKARCCYW
-563 TSTPASATS
+563 TSTPSSSTS

-579 DRAKDKSYAFYTEYK
+579 DRATEKSYAFYTEYN
-594 IDPNNPSTGHMSS
+594 IDPNNPSIGHMSS
-607 KNDAIQEY
+607 KDNAIQKHK
-615 ERYNGFAIRPVLMRE
+615 RYNGFAIRPVLVRE
-630 KIK
+630 IKKQ

>member
-1 MKIKG
+1 
-6 DIGRMFKPAFGIILS
+6 MFKPVFGIILS
-21 ALSLCSSCN
+21 ALSLFSSCN

-77 TAIKHDGQYVPFYET
+77 TAIKHGSEYVPFYESM
-92 SSSAATYHSKT
+92 SSSAAYYSKT
-103 LFETVDKA
+103 RFETVDEA

-123 KYDSENDRYLYPVA
+123 KYDYDSDNNKYLYPVDA
-137 AGDDMYLCH
+137 DDNMYLCH
-146 PINEDNAAEN
+146 PIND
-156 KATVNQAAV
+156 KTTVT
-165 HSSSAA
+165 SSSAA
-171 VQVDLPLPSTF
+171 VTVDFSLPSTF
-182 TNDALVNDL
+182 SYNNLVNDL

-240 TISSIK
+240 IITGIK
-246 MESDDGLKIF
+246 MESDDGSKIY

-262 EDGTISEQDDK
+262 ADGAIAEQDDK
-273 SGYYN
+273 TGYYN

-284 GQVPIP
+284 NKVTIP

-397 FVSLGMTMDYEGKTY
+397 FVSLGMTMTYEGKNY

-437 VARKG
+437 VARKE
-442 ETLYSPEG
+442 ETLYSPDG

-536 LPITGYAGLDEST
+536 LPITGYAGLDVST

-563 TSTPASATS
+563 TSTPSPATS

-594 IDPNNPSTGHMSS
+594 IDPNNPSTGHMSDKDS
-607 KNDAIQEY
+607 AIQPC

-630 KIK
+630 IK

>member
-1 MKIKG
+1 
-6 DIGRMFKPAFGIILS
+6 MFKPVFGIILS
-21 ALSLCSSCN
+21 ALSLFSSCN

-77 TAIKHDGQYVPFYET
+77 TAIKHGDKYVPFYET
-92 SSSAATYHSKT
+92 MSSAAAYYSKT
-103 LFETVDKA
+103 KFETVDEA

-123 KYDSENDRYLYPVA
+123 KYDYKSENNKYLYPVA
-137 AGDDMYLCH
+137 AGDKMYLCH
-146 PINEDNAAEN
+146 PIND
-156 KATVNQAAV
+156 KTTTVT
-165 HSSSAA
+165 SSSAA
-171 VQVDLPLPSTF
+171 VTVDMSLPSEF
-182 TNDALVNDL
+182 AFDKLSNDL
-191 SAWKDYSYVYTS
+191 RALKDYSYVYTS

-240 TISSIK
+240 IITGIK
-246 MESDDGLKIF
+246 MASDDGSNIY

-262 EDGTISEQDDK
+262 ADGAIAEQADK

-290 RNDRGRFYNLCF
+290 MNDRGRFYNLCF

-397 FVSLGMTMDYEGKTY
+397 FVSLGMTMTYGGKNY

-442 ETLYSPEG
+442 ETLYSPDG
-450 YTGTAT
+450 YTSTAT

-467 KHMLGE
+467 KHLLGE

-563 TSTPASATS
+563 SSTPASATS

>member
-1 MKIKG
+1 
-6 DIGRMFKPAFGIILS
+6 MFKPAFGIILS
-21 ALSLCSSCN
+21 ALSLFSSCK

-77 TAIKHDGQYVPFYET
+77 TAIKHGSEYVPFYE
-92 SSSAATYHSKT
+92 SMSSAAAYYSKT
-103 LFETVDKA
+103 KFETVDDA
-111 KSKIKLQTVSGV
+111 KSKIKLETVSGV
-123 KYDSENDRYLYPVA
+123 KYDYDSDNNKYLYPVA
-137 AGDDMYLCH
+137 AGDNMYLCH
-146 PINEDNAAEN
+146 PINEDNA
-156 KATVNQAAV
+156 TV

-182 TNDALVNDL
+182 TFDKLSNDL
-191 SAWKDYSYVYTS
+191 STLKDYSYVYTS
-203 TTLKSVDDNSV
+203 TTLKSVDDNAV

-240 TISSIK
+240 IITGIK
-246 MESDDGLKIF
+246 MESDDGSKIY

-262 EDGTISEQDDK
+262 ADGAIAEQDDK
-273 SGYYN
+273 TGYYN

-284 GQVPIP
+284 GQVTIP
-290 RNDRGRFYNLCF
+290 MNNSGRFYNLCF

-388 TGDITAQMV
+388 TGYITAQMV
-397 FVSLGMTMDYEGKTY
+397 FVNLGMEMEYEDKKY

-421 GAKEALE
+421 GAKETLE
-428 TGHLFSWGE
+428 TGHLLSWGE
-437 VARKG
+437 VARKK
-442 ETLYSPEG
+442 ETLYSPDG

-456 TDIAYTEHDAV
+456 TDIANTEHDAV

-473 GHWFWMMPT
+473 GHWFWMTPT
-482 KEMWKKMI
+482 KAMWEKII
-490 DECEWAWST
+490 DKCEWTWST

-525 DMTGKVIGLIY
+525 DTTGKVIGLIY
-536 LPITGYAGLDEST
+536 LPITGYAGWDETS
-549 NTYKKVEKALCCYW
+549 NTYKKVEKARCCYW
-563 TSTPASATS
+563 TSTPSSATS
-572 STSSSAI
+572 STSSSAA
-579 DRAKDKSYAFYTEYK
+579 DRAREKSYAFYTKYE
-594 IDPNNPSTGHMSS
+594 IDPKDPSTGHMSS

-630 KIK
+630 IK

>member
-1 MKIKG
+1 
-6 DIGRMFKPAFGIILS
+6 MFKPVFGIILS
-21 ALSLCSSCN
+21 ALSLFSSCK

-62 GGKVSYIWENSDNML
+62 GGKVSYIWGNSDNML
-77 TAIKHDGQYVPFYET
+77 TAIKHGSEYVPFYE
-92 SSSAATYHSKT
+92 SMSSAAAYYSKT
-103 LFETVDKA
+103 KFETVDDA

-123 KYDSENDRYLYPVA
+123 KYDFNSENNQYLYPIS
-137 AGDDMYLCH
+137 AGDNMYCLH
-146 PINEDNAAEN
+146 PINSNTTESSNAD
-156 KATVNQAAV
+156 VV
-165 HSSSAA
+165 S
-171 VQVDLPLPSTF
+171 VDMTLPSTF
-182 TNDALVNDL
+182 SYNQLANDL

-203 TTLKSVDDNSV
+203 TTLQSVDDNAV

-232 TNSTTSDI
+232 TNNITSAI

-246 MESDDGLKIF
+246 MESDDGSKIY

-262 EDGTISEQDDK
+262 ADGAIAEQDDK
-273 SGYYN
+273 SEYYN
-278 KLTTSI
+278 NLTTSI
-284 GQVPIP
+284 SNVTIP
-290 RNDRGRFYNLCF
+290 RNGKGRFYNLCF

-397 FVSLGMTMDYEGKTY
+397 FVSLGMTMTYEGKNY

-437 VARKG
+437 VARKVDS
-442 ETLYSPEG
+442 LYCPKG

-467 KHMLGE
+467 KHILGE
-473 GHWFWMMPT
+473 GHWFWMTPT
-482 KEMWKKMI
+482 KAMWEKMK
-490 DECEWAWST
+490 DECEWTWST

-506 TGSEE
+506 TESEE

-525 DMTGKVIGLIY
+525 DSEGKVTGIIY

-549 NTYKKVEKALCCYW
+549 NTYKKVEKARCCYW
-563 TSTPASATS
+563 TSTPASAT
-572 STSSSAI
+572 AGGEE
-579 DRAKDKSYAFYTEYK
+579 KSYAFYTKYE
-594 IDPNNPSTGHMSS
+594 IDPNDPSTGHMSPKDS
-607 KNDAIQEY
+607 AIQEH

>member
-1 MKIKG
+1 
-6 DIGRMFKPAFGIILS
+6 MFKPVFGIILS
-21 ALSLCSSCN
+21 ALSLFSSCN

-62 GGKVSYIWENSDNML
+62 GVKVSYIWENNDNML
-77 TAIKHDGQYVPFYET
+77 TAIKHRGEYVPFYET
-92 SSSAATYHSKT
+92 MSSAAQYYSDTQ
-103 LFETVDKA
+103 FETVDEV

-123 KYDSENDRYLYPVA
+123 KYDFNSENNQYLYPVSV
-137 AGDDMYLCH
+137 GDNMYCLH
-146 PINEDNAAEN
+146 PINSNTTESSNAD
-156 KATVNQAAV
+156 AV
-165 HSSSAA
+165 Y
-171 VQVDLPLPSTF
+171 VDMTLPSTF
-182 TNDALVNDL
+182 SYNQLANDL
-191 SAWKDYSYVYTS
+191 SSWKDYSYVYTS
-203 TTLKSVDDNSV
+203 TTLKSVDDQSV

-240 TISSIK
+240 IITGIK
-246 MESDDGLKIF
+246 MESDDGSALF

-262 EDGTISEQDDK
+262 ADGAIAEQDDK
-273 SGYYN
+273 SEYYN

-284 GQVPIP
+284 DQVTIQ
-290 RNDRGRFYNLCF
+290 RKDRGRFYNLCF

-314 FTIDTNYLTYQLNLN
+314 FTIDTNYLTYQLNLI

-397 FVSLGMTMDYEGKTY
+397 FVSLGMTMPYEGKNY

-437 VARKG
+437 VARKE
-442 ETLYSPEG
+442 ETLYSPDG
-450 YTGTAT
+450 YTSSAT

-482 KEMWKKMI
+482 KAMWDKMI
-490 DECEWAWST
+490 DECEWAWLP

-525 DMTGKVIGLIY
+525 DAEGRVTGIIY

-549 NTYKKVEKALCCYW
+549 NTYKKVEKARCCYW
-563 TSTPASATS
+563 TSTPSSATS
-572 STSSSAI
+572 STSSSAA
-579 DRAKDKSYAFYTEYK
+579 DRAREKSYAFYTEYK

-607 KNDAIQEY
+607 KDDAIQEHK
-615 ERYNGFAIRPVLMRE
+615 RYNGFAIRPVLMRE
-630 KIK
+630 IQ

>member
-1 MKIKG
+1 
-6 DIGRMFKPAFGIILS
+6 MFKPAFGIILS
-21 ALSLCSSCN
+21 ALSLFSSCN

-77 TAIKHDGQYVPFYET
+77 TAIKHDCQYVPFYE
-92 SSSAATYHSKT
+92 SMSSAAAYYSKT
-103 LFETVDKA
+103 KFETVDEA
-111 KSKIKLQTVSGV
+111 KSKIKLETVSGV
-123 KYDSENDRYLYPVA
+123 KYDYDSENNKYLYPVA
-137 AGDDMYLCH
+137 AGDQMYCLH
-146 PINEDNAAEN
+146 PINEDNAAAQGNTAAKER
-156 KATVNQAAV
+156 ATV

-182 TNDALVNDL
+182 SYNNLVNDL

-203 TTLKSVDDNSV
+203 TTLQSVDDNAV

-240 TISSIK
+240 IITGIK
-246 MESDDGLKIF
+246 MESDDGSKIY

-262 EDGTISEQDDK
+262 AEGAMAEQDDK
-273 SGYYN
+273 TGYYSR
-278 KLTTSI
+278 LTTSI
-284 GQVPIP
+284 NKVTIP
-290 RNDRGRFYNLCF
+290 MNGRGRFYNLCF

-329 STAITNNKF
+329 STAITGNKF

-397 FVSLGMTMDYEGKTY
+397 FVSLGMTMTYGGKNY

-437 VARKG
+437 VARKE
-442 ETLYSPEG
+442 ETLYSPDG

-536 LPITGYAGLDEST
+536 LPITGYAGLDETS
-549 NTYKKVEKALCCYW
+549 NTYKKVEKARCCYW
-563 TSTPASATS
+563 TSTPAPSTS
-572 STSSSAI
+572 STSSSAT
-579 DRAKDKSYAFYTEYK
+579 DRAREKSYAFYTKYE
-594 IDPNNPSTGHMSS
+594 IDPNDPSTGHMSP
-607 KNDAIQEY
+607 KDDAIQEY

-630 KIK
+630 IE

>member
-6 DIGRMFKPAFGIILS
+6 DIGRLFKPVFGIILS

-48 EQTRSSWNDNTDAE
+48 EQTRSSWNDNTDAQ

-77 TAIKHDGQYVPFYET
+77 TAIKHGSEYVPFYE
-92 SSSAATYHSKT
+92 SMSSAAAYYSRTR
-103 LFETVDKA
+103 FETVDVA
-111 KSKIKLQTVSGV
+111 KSKIKLETVSGV
-123 KYDSENDRYLYPVA
+123 KYDYDSENNQYLYPVA
-137 AGDDMYLCH
+137 VDDNMYCCH
-146 PINEDNAAEN
+146 PIND
-156 KATVNQAAV
+156 KTTVA
-165 HSSSAA
+165 SSSAA
-171 VQVDLPLPSTF
+171 VTVDMSLPSTF
-182 TNDALVNDL
+182 SYNNLVNDL

-203 TTLKSVDDNSV
+203 TTLKSVDDNAV
-214 VANAS
+214 VANVS

-240 TISSIK
+240 IITGIK
-246 MESDDGLKIF
+246 MESNDGSKIY

-273 SGYYN
+273 SEYYN
-278 KLTTSI
+278 RLTTSI
-284 GQVPIP
+284 GQVTIP

-329 STAITNNKF
+329 SSAITNNKF

-397 FVSLGMTMDYEGKTY
+397 FVSLGMTMTYEGKTY

-437 VARKG
+437 VARKVDS
-442 ETLYSPEG
+442 LYCPQG
-450 YTGTAT
+450 YIGTAT

-482 KEMWKKMI
+482 KSMWEKI
-490 DECEWAWST
+490 INECEWKWST

-506 TGSEE
+506 NGSEE

-525 DMTGKVIGLIY
+525 DAEGNVTGLIY

-549 NTYKKVEKALCCYW
+549 DTYKKVEKARCCYW
-563 TSTPASATS
+563 TSTPASAT
-572 STSSSAI
+572 AGGEE
-579 DRAKDKSYAFYTEYK
+579 KSYAFYTKYE
-594 IDPNNPSTGHMSS
+594 IDPNNPNTGQMSS
-607 KNDAIQEY
+607 KDSAIQKHK
-615 ERYNGFAIRPVLMRE
+615 RYNGFAIRPVLLRE
-630 KIK
+630 SIE

>member
-1 MKIKG
+1 
-6 DIGRMFKPAFGIILS
+6 MFKPAFGIILS
-21 ALSLCSSCN
+21 ALSLFSSCK

-77 TAIKHDGQYVPFYET
+77 TAIKHGSEYVPFYE
-92 SSSAATYHSKT
+92 SMSSAAAYYSKT
-103 LFETVDKA
+103 RFETVDAA
-111 KSKIKLQTVSGV
+111 KSKIKLQTVRGV
-123 KYDSENDRYLYPVA
+123 KYDYDSENNKYLYPVA
-137 AGDDMYLCH
+137 AGDKMYLCH

-156 KATVNQAAV
+156 KTAVN
-165 HSSSAA
+165 SSSAA

-182 TNDALVNDL
+182 AYNNLVNDL

-203 TTLKSVDDNSV
+203 TTLQSVDDNAV

-240 TISSIK
+240 IITGIK
-246 MESDDGLKIF
+246 MESDDGSALF

-284 GQVPIP
+284 DQVTIP

-329 STAITNNKF
+329 STAITGNKF

-397 FVSLGMTMDYEGKTY
+397 FVSLGMTMKYGDKNY

-437 VARKG
+437 VARKE
-442 ETLYSPEG
+442 ETLYSPDG
-450 YTGTAT
+450 YTGTAA

-473 GHWFWMMPT
+473 GHWFWMTPT
-482 KEMWKKMI
+482 KAMWEKMI
-490 DECEWAWST
+490 EECDWTWST

-506 TGSEE
+506 TESED

-525 DMTGKVIGLIY
+525 DALGKVTGQIY

-549 NTYKKVEKALCCYW
+549 NTYKKVEKARCCYW
-563 TSTPASATS
+563 TSTPSPATS
-572 STSSSAI
+572 STSSSAT
-579 DRAKDKSYAFYTEYK
+579 DRAREKSYAFYTKYE
-594 IDPNNPSTGHMSS
+594 IDPDNPSTGHMSS